1 MHKSFCHFVV
11 FVVYEYHYSLCYYTF
26 GSMLTDKSAVYSQA
40 PSIADLITHVAYK
53 TPTKWYE
60 IGALLNIEIA
70 TLNTFETQ
78 TSNSGRL
85 WIMVFDQ
92 WKREQ
97 KVPFTWETII
107 STLEVVGENKTATDI
122 REWLNK

>member
-1 MHKSFCHFVV
+1 MC
-11 FVVYEYHYSLCYYTF
+11 
-26 GSMLTDKSAVYSQA
+26 
-40 PSIADLITHVAYK
+40 AYK

>member
-1 MHKSFCHFVV
+1 M
-11 FVVYEYHYSLCYYTF
+11 
-26 GSMLTDKSAVYSQA
+26 
-40 PSIADLITHVAYK
+40 
-53 TPTKWYE
+53 
-60 IGALLNIEIA
+60 GALLDIETA

-78 TSNSGRL
+78 TSDPVRS

-107 STLEVVGENKTATDI
+107 STLKDLDENSTATEI
-122 REWLNK
+122 REWLNKLH

>member
-1 MHKSFCHFVV
+1 M
-11 FVVYEYHYSLCYYTF
+11 VYEYHYSLCYTLLV
-26 GSMLTDKSAVYSQA
+26 SLLTDKSAVYSQA
-40 PSIADLITHVAYK
+40 PSTADLITHVAYK

-107 STLEVVGENKTATDI
+107 STLEVVGENSTATDI